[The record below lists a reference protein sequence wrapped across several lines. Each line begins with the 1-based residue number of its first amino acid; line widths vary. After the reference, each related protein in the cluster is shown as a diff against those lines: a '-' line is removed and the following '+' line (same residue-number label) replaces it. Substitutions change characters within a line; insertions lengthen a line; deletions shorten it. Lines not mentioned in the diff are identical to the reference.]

1 MKLAEVRDILEAE
14 VIWGEEYIDK
24 EIKTACASDLLSDVL
39 AFIKSG
45 SLLLTGLK
53 NIQTVRTADMVDIV
67 AICFVRGKR
76 PDDETLALAK
86 EKGIPLLS
94 TRYLMYE
101 SSGRLFKNGLS
112 GCFK

>member
-1 MKLAEVRDILEAE
+1 
-14 VIWGEEYIDK
+14 
-24 EIKTACASDLLSDVL
+24 
-39 AFIKSG
+39 
-45 SLLLTGLK
+45 
-53 NIQTVRTADMVDIV
+53 MVDIV

-94 TRYLMYE
+94 THYLMYE

-112 GCFK
+112 GCFE